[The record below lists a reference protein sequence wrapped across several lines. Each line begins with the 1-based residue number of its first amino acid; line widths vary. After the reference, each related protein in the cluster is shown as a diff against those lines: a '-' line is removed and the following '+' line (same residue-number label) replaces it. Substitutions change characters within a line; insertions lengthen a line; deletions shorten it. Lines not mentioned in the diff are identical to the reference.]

1 MELYDIAVRR
11 ELRADVTL
19 SEHCLDLVVLCNMSL
34 LELLE
39 RELQAIATG
48 EVDLTVGTTAKRRVK
63 LELFSRVV
71 TNCATSHIGI
81 RRCLCRWTILC
92 LLFLKAKNLNKEC
105 QSRVGR
111 YFISDA
117 TGAIR

>member
-1 MELYDIAVRR
+1 MKLYDIAVRR
-11 ELRADVTL
+11 ELRANVTL
-19 SEHCLDLVVLCNMSL
+19 SEHCLDLVILCNVSL
-34 LELLE
+34 LELLKC
-39 RELQAIATG
+39 ELQAIATS

-71 TNCATSHIGI
+71 TNRATSHIGI

-92 LLFLKAKNLNKEC
+92 LLFLKAKDLNEEC

-111 YFISDA
+111 HFITDSA
-117 TGAIR
+117 GAIC